1 MQITPSCL
9 VNKSKK
15 KNSVQK
21 RTQQGCRATERP
33 VSQMADLIVCFLV
46 YMQITPFGLVNM
58 FEKIKFWS
66 KTKPTGPICKD
77 LKE

>member
-15 KNSVQK
+15 KHSVQK
-21 RTQQGCRATERP
+21 RTQQGCRVTERP

-58 FEKIKFWS
+58 FEKIKF
-66 KTKPTGPICKD
+66 
-77 LKE
+77 